1 MSANE
6 EKLQIVAFS
15 TNDTSDTPNE
25 ILNIFLSQHTHSILK
40 QSRHAYAFQT
50 ELPGT
55 NKQTKIMVYSVLDL
69 QKEYPGIKEVNCY
82 IMFIDTEK
90 EESTQ
95 LFNDMIVYFRE
106 YCNTSKKIYVVA
118 LETNDFSNPVLNKSD
133 ICGKFDENQLTY
145 EYNTM
150 NLDDNNSVEEIF
162 LKILDYCL
170 KNPIKSASNTTQQE
184 QVVDK
189 SCNIF

>member
-1 MSANE
+1 MTANE
-6 EKLQIVAFS
+6 EKLQIVTFS

-55 NKQTKIMVYSVLDL
+55 NKQTKIMVCSVLDL
-69 QKEYPGIKEVNCY
+69 QREYPGIKEVNCY
-82 IMFIDTEK
+82 IMFIDFNK
-90 EESTQ
+90 EESFQ

-106 YCNTSKKIYVVA
+106 YCNLSKKIYVIGLKDEKNTVV
-118 LETNDFSNPVLNKSD
+118 LKEEDFT
-133 ICGKFDENQLTY
+133 GKLKDNELIYQFKY
-145 EYNTM
+145 M
-150 NLDDNNSVEEIF
+150 NLDNKDDVESIF
-162 LKILDYCL
+162 LEILNFCL
-170 KNPIKSASNTTQQE
+170 KNPIKGPATVQRDQG
-184 QVVDK
+184 DR

>member
-1 MSANE
+1 
-6 EKLQIVAFS
+6 
-15 TNDTSDTPNE
+15 
-25 ILNIFLSQHTHSILK
+25 
-40 QSRHAYAFQT
+40 
-50 ELPGT
+50 
-55 NKQTKIMVYSVLDL
+55 
-69 QKEYPGIKEVNCY
+69 
-82 IMFIDTEK
+82 MFIDTEK

>member
-1 MSANE
+1 MSSD
-6 EKLQIVAFS
+6 EKLQMVAFS
-15 TNDTSDTPNE
+15 TNDTTDTPNE
-25 ILNIFLSQHTHSILK
+25 IINIFLSKYTHSILK

-106 YCNTSKKIYVVA
+106 YCNTLKKIYVVA
-118 LETNDFSNPVLNKSD
+118 LETNDFSNPILNKND
-133 ICGKFDENQLTY
+133 ICAKFEENKLTY
-145 EYNTM
+145 EYTSM
-150 NLDDNNSVEEIF
+150 NLDDKNTVEEVF

-170 KNPIKSASNTTQQE
+170 KNPIKSASNTSQHE
-184 QVVDK
+184 QPVDK